1 MKSNATKILVLT
13 WALGLL
19 FSATPLRAQV
29 AGATLSGTITDPQGG
44 AVVGAKVAAK
54 NGATGISTETTT
66 NSSGAYSIVNLI
78 PANYDVSVS
87 ATGFRTAT
95 SKLTLTVGAQQ
106 AMNIALTVGEVSQ
119 TVEVTGAAPVIEMEN
134 ATLSGNIQS
143 AQILELP
150 LNGRDWASLATL
162 EPGVVSVRPHESV
175 DQPGG
180 NLRGLGA
187 QMTIDGNRPTQNV
200 YRLNGIIVN
209 DYSNAGPGNVLGAS
223 VGVDAIQEFSVLT
236 ANYSA
241 EYGFTS
247 GGVINAVTKSGTNQF
262 HGSLYEFLRN
272 AAFDSSNYIDGP
284 NKGAFTRNQFGGSG
298 GGPIK
303 KNKIFIFGDYEG
315 LRQRK
320 GIPGVAQVLTP
331 NARLGIINDGCGNPP
346 GTAYANPAAAQNCTP
361 TSGGPFVPNPV
372 TTQGVPGAGNPPCPA
387 NASQNQVMTNLAP
400 GKASICVDNFVESFT
415 NALDPLPTCDV
426 TSPSCLVGPDNNSAL
441 YTFSGKQAVTDN
453 YVTLRG
459 DVKLSEKDSL
469 NSSWYWDHS
478 SWAKPDPL
486 NLSTSGYIIPNQAI
500 SVEENHV
507 FSASMVNSLRLGY
520 TQSIVRNPGIAALL
534 PSLVDT
540 QFGMTSSLAAPGIS
554 PQGGG
559 GGGIGNLTSFGGF
572 SKAGG
577 FSDWVHNLQVFDDA
591 SRTFGKH
598 SVKFGFLFLRNHTD
612 LVNGN
617 GTGSAAFL
625 DLPSYLQSITLTVR
639 MPTSPP
645 FTSGNTKHYNRN
657 SVFGAYVQDDW
668 KMRSNLTVN
677 LGLRYEMSTIPYE
690 ISRKFRIL
698 PTLWTNPGGC
708 VEDINGLPV
717 DSTCT
722 ALRDSVFVTNPTL
735 RNFEPRVGFAWDP
748 FKSGKTS
755 VRGGVGMFDVL
766 PMPYM
771 FGLNA
776 LQASPAGAEVDL
788 TSGVPQGAFDKG
800 YAAIA
805 ASTSPS
811 AGGRFQYTDSNPRRN
826 YVMQWNANV
835 QRQITTSTS
844 VTLAYAGSRGIH
856 NPFQTDT
863 LNTVFPTKTS
873 AGWLFPV
880 VPSIKDPTGVIPTGT
895 LVACSASVNVN
906 GNPTPLIPPNACGL
920 NPATP
925 PTGIVPGN
933 IINPYIGGLILSTI
947 FQSQSWYNS
956 FQANVTKKFSH
967 SFQVEASFT
976 WQKSLDT
983 SSGSFAGDNYLSNPT
998 AATPWWDLAITKGP
1012 SDFNVSRNLSIN
1024 WLLQVP
1030 TPASFSGPA
1039 GWIARGWGVEGLLEL
1054 SDGSPIWPLTGLA
1067 SDPLGQINAEPM
1079 SIPDLAPGCTPQNAV
1094 QPGNLQYLKP
1104 QCFVIPS
1111 APAGFDPTHTKCDQG
1126 FIIAYNAKPANTT
1139 KLGPDTCANLLGHL
1153 PRNSIVGPGLF
1164 NVDMSFVKD
1173 NHIKKLGESFNVQFR
1188 AEMFNIFNRT
1198 NYAPPTAHLIP
1209 LDPNPQGS
1217 FGVIDQPTQ
1226 VPMREMQFA
1235 LKIVF

>member
-1 MKSNATKILVLT
+1 MKSHVTKILVLI
-13 WALGLL
+13 WVIGLL
-19 FSATPLRAQV
+19 CSAPLYAQV
-29 AGATLSGTITDPQGG
+29 AGATLTGTITDAQGG
-44 AVVGAKVAAK
+44 AVANAKVSAR
-54 NGATGISTETTT
+54 NTATGITSETTT
-66 NSSGAYSIVNLI
+66 NGTGNYNLVNI
-78 PANYDVSVS
+78 KPAEYDVSVS
-87 ATGFRTAT
+87 ATGFNTT
-95 SKLTLTVGAQQ
+95 KTKVTLTVGAQQ
-106 AMNIALTVGEVSQ
+106 ELSLSLKVGDTS
-119 TVEVTGAAPVIEMEN
+119 TLVEVTGAAPVIETEN
-134 ATLSGNIQS
+134 ATLAGNIQS
-143 AQILELP
+143 AQIVELP

-162 EPGVVSVRPHESV
+162 EPGVVAVRPHESV

-223 VGVDAIQEFSVLT
+223 VGVDAIQEFTVLT

-262 HGSLYEFLRN
+262 HGSIYEFLRN
-272 AAFDSSNYIDGP
+272 AALDSSNYIDGP
-284 NKGAFTRNQFGGSG
+284 HKGAFTRNQFGGSG

-303 KNKIFIFGDYEG
+303 KNKIFVFGDYEG

-331 NARLGIINDGCGNPP
+331 NARLGIINDSNGNQITPAQGIAAGTLTSTGGCPF
-346 GTAYANPAAAQNCTP
+346 AN
-361 TSGGPFVPNPV
+361 S
-372 TTQGVPGAGNPPCPA
+372 
-387 NASQNQVMTNLAP
+387 TNLAP
-400 GKASICVDNFVESFT
+400 GQASLCVDNFVESFT
-415 NALDPLPTCDV
+415 NALDPLPTCNV
-426 TSPSCLVGPDNNSAL
+426 TNPSCLVGPDNNSAL
-441 YTFSGKQAVTDN
+441 YTFSGAQAVTDN

-459 DVKLSEKDSL
+459 DVKLSDKDSV

-507 FSASMVNSLRLGY
+507 FSSSMVNSIRLGY

-559 GGGIGNLTSFGGF
+559 GGGIGGLTSFGGF

-577 FSDWVHNLQVFDDA
+577 FSDWVHYIEVLDDV

-598 SVKFGFLFLRNHTD
+598 TVKFGFQFLRNHTD

-617 GTGSAAFL
+617 GTGSASFL
-625 DLPSYLQSITLTVR
+625 DLTHYLQNITNSVR
-639 MPTSPP
+639 MPPSPP
-645 FTSGNTKHYNRN
+645 FTAGNTKHYNRN
-657 SVFGAYVQDDW
+657 SVFGGYVQDDW
-668 KMRSNLTVN
+668 KMRPNLTVN

-690 ISRKFRIL
+690 INRKFRIL

-722 ALRDSVFVTNPTL
+722 ALRDTVFASNPTL
-735 RNFEPRVGFAWDP
+735 KNFEPRVGFAWDP

-755 VRGGVGMFDVL
+755 VRGGFGLFDVL

-771 FGLNA
+771 VGLNA

-788 TSGVPQGAFDKG
+788 KAAQIPQGSFDKG
-800 YAAIA
+800 FAAIA
-805 ASTSPS
+805 LATSPS
-811 AGGRFQYTDSNPRRN
+811 AGGRFQYTDPNPKRN
-826 YVMQWNANV
+826 YVMQWNFNV
-835 QRQITTSTS
+835 QRQITGSTS

-873 AGWLFPV
+873 AGWLFPTTPSNVIDSSGV
-880 VPSIKDPTGVIPTGT
+880 VPLGT
-895 LVACSASVNVN
+895 PVACSSTLLAP
-906 GNPTPLIPPNACGL
+906 GACGTM
-920 NPATP
+920 PATP

-933 IINPYIGGLILSTI
+933 IINPYIPNLILSTV

-956 FQANVTKKFSH
+956 FQANFTKKFSH
-967 SFQVEASFT
+967 SFQMEASFT
-976 WQKSLDT
+976 WQKSMDT
-983 SSGSFAGDNYLSNPT
+983 SSGSFAGDNYSSNPT
-998 AATPWWDLAITKGP
+998 AATPWWDLAITKGL
-1012 SDFNVSRNLSIN
+1012 SDFNVGRNLSVN
-1024 WLLQVP
+1024 WLWQVP

-1039 GWIARGWGVEGLLEL
+1039 GWIARGWGVEGLLDL

-1067 SDPLGQINAEPM
+1067 SDPLGQINQEPM
-1079 SIPDLAPGCTPQNAV
+1079 SIPDLAPGCTPKNAV

-1104 QCFVIPS
+1104 QCFVLPS

-1126 FIIAYNAKPANTT
+1126 FILAYNASPLNTT
-1139 KLGPDTCANLLGHL
+1139 KLGPDTCANLLGNL
-1153 PRNSIVGPGLF
+1153 PRNSIIGPGLF

-1173 NHIKKLGESFNVQFR
+1173 NHIKKLGEDFNVQFR
-1188 AEMFNIFNRT
+1188 AELFNIFNRT
-1198 NYAPPTAHLIP
+1198 NFAPPSDHLIA
-1209 LDPNPQGS
+1209 LDPNPQSG
-1217 FGVIDQPTQ
+1217 FGLLDNPTQ
-1226 VPMREMQFA
+1226 VPMREIQFA

>member
-1 MKSNATKILVLT
+1 MKAYATKILVLI
-13 WALGLL
+13 WVIGLL
-19 FSATPLRAQV
+19 GSAPLHAQV
-29 AGATLSGTITDPQGG
+29 AGATLTGTITDAQGG
-44 AVVGAKVAAK
+44 AVAGAKVSAK
-54 NGATGISTETTT
+54 NTATGITSETTT
-66 NSSGAYSIVNLI
+66 NSTGNYNLVNLK
-78 PANYDVSVS
+78 PADFVVSVS
-87 ATGFRTAT
+87 ATGFNT
-95 SKLTLTVGAQQ
+95 STTNVTLTVGAQQ
-106 AMNIALTVGEVSQ
+106 ELSLSLKIGDTSTL
-119 TVEVTGAAPVIEMEN
+119 VEVTGAAPVIETEN

-143 AQILELP
+143 AQIVELP

-247 GGVINAVTKSGTNQF
+247 GGVITAVTKSGTNQF
-262 HGSLYEFLRN
+262 HGSIYEFLRN
-272 AAFDSSNYIDGP
+272 AALDSSNYIDGA

-320 GIPGVAQVLTP
+320 GIPGIAQVLAP
-331 NARLGIINDGCGNPP
+331 NARLGIVNDANGNPL
-346 GTAYANPAAAQNCTP
+346 PAL
-361 TSGGPFVPNPV
+361 SGACPFPN
-372 TTQGVPGAGNPPCPA
+372 
-387 NASQNQVMTNLAP
+387 MTNLSP
-400 GKASICVDNFVESFT
+400 GKASVCIDNFVESFV
-415 NALDPLPTCDV
+415 NALDPVPNGSLI
-426 TSPSCLVGPDNNSAL
+426 GPDNNAGQ
-441 YTFSGKQAVTDN
+441 YIFSGAQAVTDN

-459 DVKLSEKDSL
+459 DIKLSDKDSL

-486 NLSTSGYIIPNQAI
+486 DLSTSGYLIPNQAI

-507 FSASMVNSLRLGY
+507 FSPSMVNSIRLGY

-534 PSLVDT
+534 PALVDP
-540 QFGMTSSLAAPGIS
+540 QFGMTPAYVAPGIS

-559 GGGIGNLTSFGGF
+559 NGGIAGLTSFGGF

-577 FSDWVHNLQVFDDA
+577 FSDWVHYYEVFDDA
-591 SRTFGKH
+591 SRTFGNH
-598 SVKFGFLFLRNHTD
+598 SVKFGFEFLRNHTD

-617 GTGSAAFL
+617 GSGSVSFGSLTDFL
-625 DLPSYLQSITLTVR
+625 QNITASSTVR
-639 MPTSPP
+639 MPTTPP
-645 FTSGNTKHYNRN
+645 FTAGNTKHYNRN
-657 SVFGAYVQDDW
+657 SVFGGYIQDDW

-677 LGLRYEMSTIPYE
+677 FGLRYEMSTIPYE
-690 ISRKFRIL
+690 INGKFVLL
-698 PTLWTNPGGC
+698 PELWADPGNC
-708 VEDINGLPV
+708 AETITGLPNG
-717 DSTCT
+717 CG
-722 ALRDSVFVTNPTL
+722 ALRNKVFNSNPTL
-735 RNFEPRVGFAWDP
+735 KNFEPRVGFAWDP
-748 FKSGKTS
+748 FHSGKTS
-755 VRGGVGMFDVL
+755 VRAGFGIFDVL
-766 PMPYM
+766 PMPFM

-776 LQASPAGAEVDL
+776 LQASPSGAEVDL
-788 TSGVPQGAFDKG
+788 GPTQLAGTQGLFDKG
-800 YAAIA
+800 FPAIA
-805 ASTSPS
+805 LATPPAAS
-811 AGGRFQYTDSNPRRN
+811 GRWQYTDANPPRN

-835 QRQITTSTS
+835 QRQITSSVS

-863 LNTVFPTKTS
+863 LNTVYPTKTS

-880 VPSIKDPTGVIPTGT
+880 VPTTTADPNNLIPIGT
-895 LVACSASVNVN
+895 LVACSSQ
-906 GNPTPLIPPNACGL
+906 LIPAASCGR

-933 IINPYIGGLILSTI
+933 IINPFVPNLILSTI
-947 FQSQSWYNS
+947 FQAQSWYNS
-956 FQANVTKKFSH
+956 FQANVEKKFSH
-967 SFQVEASFT
+967 GFQMEASFT
-976 WQKSLDT
+976 WQKSMDT
-983 SSGSFAGDNYLSNPT
+983 SSGSFAGDNYSSNPT
-998 AATPWWDLAITKGP
+998 AATPWWDLSITKGL
-1012 SDFNVSRNLSIN
+1012 SDFNVGRNLTVN
-1024 WLLQVP
+1024 WLWQVP

-1039 GWIARGWGVEGLLEL
+1039 GWIARGWGVGGLLEL
-1054 SDGSPIWPLTGLA
+1054 SDGSPIWPLAGLN
-1067 SDPLGQINAEPM
+1067 SDPLGQINQEPM
-1079 SIPDLAPGCTPQNAV
+1079 QIPDLAPGCTPKNAV

-1104 QCFVIPS
+1104 QCFILPI
-1111 APAGFDPTHTKCDQG
+1111 APAGFDPTHTLCDQG
-1126 FIIAYNAKPANTT
+1126 FILNHPTLNPNT
-1139 KLGPDTCANLLGHL
+1139 CSNLLGNL
-1153 PRNSIVGPGLF
+1153 PRNSIIGPGLI

-1173 NHIKKLGESFNVQFR
+1173 NHIKKFGEDFNVQFR
-1188 AEMFNIFNRT
+1188 AELFNIFNRT
-1198 NYAPPTAHLIP
+1198 NFAPPSDNLIA
-1209 LDPNPQGS
+1209 LDPGPVGG

-1226 VPMREMQFA
+1226 VPMREIQFA

>member
-1 MKSNATKILVLT
+1 MKSHVTKILVLI
-13 WALGLL
+13 WVVGLL
-19 FSATPLRAQV
+19 CSAPLYAQV
-29 AGATLSGTITDPQGG
+29 AGATLTGTITDAQGG
-44 AVVGAKVAAK
+44 AVANAKVSAR
-54 NGATGISTETTT
+54 NTATGITSETTT
-66 NSSGAYSIVNLI
+66 NSTGNYNLVNI
-78 PANYDVSVS
+78 KPAEYEVSVS
-87 ATGFRTAT
+87 ATGFNTT
-95 SKLTLTVGAQQ
+95 KTKVTLTVGAQQ
-106 AMNIALTVGEVSQ
+106 ELSLSLKVGD
-119 TVEVTGAAPVIEMEN
+119 TTTLVEVTGAAPVIETEN
-134 ATLSGNIQS
+134 ATLAGNIQS
-143 AQILELP
+143 AQIVELP

-162 EPGVVSVRPHESV
+162 EPGVVAVRPHESV

-223 VGVDAIQEFSVLT
+223 VGVDAIQEFTVLT

-262 HGSLYEFLRN
+262 HGNIYEFLRN
-272 AAFDSSNYIDGP
+272 AALDSSNYIDGP

-298 GGPIK
+298 GGPIM
-303 KNKIFIFGDYEG
+303 KNKLFIFGDYEG

-331 NARLGIINDGCGNPP
+331 NARLGIINDNNGNQITPAQGIAAGTLTSTGGCPF
-346 GTAYANPAAAQNCTP
+346 AN
-361 TSGGPFVPNPV
+361 S
-372 TTQGVPGAGNPPCPA
+372 
-387 NASQNQVMTNLAP
+387 TNLAP
-400 GKASICVDNFVESFT
+400 GQASLCVDNFVKSFT
-415 NALDPLPTCDV
+415 NALDPLPTCNV
-426 TSPSCLVGPDNNSAL
+426 TNPSCLVGPDNNSAL
-441 YTFSGKQAVTDN
+441 YTFSGAQAVTDN

-459 DVKLSEKDSL
+459 DIKISDKDSL

-507 FSASMVNSLRLGY
+507 FSPSMVNSIRLGY

-534 PSLVDT
+534 PALVDT
-540 QFGMTSSLAAPGIS
+540 QFGMTSSLAGPGIS

-559 GGGIGNLTSFGGF
+559 GNGIGGLTSFGGF

-577 FSDWVHNLQVFDDA
+577 FSDWVHYIEVLDDV

-598 SVKFGFLFLRNHTD
+598 TVKFGFEFLRNHTD

-617 GTGSAAFL
+617 GTGSASFL
-625 DLPSYLQSITLTVR
+625 NLTNFLENITNSVR

-645 FTSGNTKHYNRN
+645 FTAGNTKHYNRN
-657 SVFGAYVQDDW
+657 SVFGGYIQDDW

-677 LGLRYEMSTIPYE
+677 LGVRYEMSTIPYE
-690 ISRKFRIL
+690 IKRKFRIL
-698 PTLWTNPGGC
+698 PTLWTDPGGC
-708 VEDINGLPV
+708 VADINGLPI

-722 ALRDSVFVTNPTL
+722 ALRDTVFVTNPTL

-748 FKSGKTS
+748 FHNGKTS
-755 VRGGVGMFDVL
+755 VRGGFGLFDVL

-788 TSGVPQGAFDKG
+788 KAAQIPQGSFDKG
-800 YAAIA
+800 FAAIA
-805 ASTSPS
+805 LGTSPS
-811 AGGRFQYTDSNPRRN
+811 AGGRFQYTNANPKRN

-835 QRQITTSTS
+835 QRQITASTS

-873 AGWLFPV
+873 AGWLFPTTPSNVMDSSAV
-880 VPSIKDPTGVIPTGT
+880 VPLGT
-895 LVACSASVNVN
+895 PVACSSPFLAQ
-906 GNPTPLIPPNACGL
+906 GACGTL
-920 NPATP
+920 PANPPLPPA

-933 IINPYIGGLILSTI
+933 IINPFIPNLILSTV

-956 FQANVTKKFSH
+956 FQANFAKKFSH
-967 SFQVEASFT
+967 GFQMEASFT
-976 WQKSLDT
+976 WQKSMDT
-983 SSGSFAGDNYLSNPT
+983 SSGSFAGDNYSSNPT
-998 AATPWWDLAITKGP
+998 AATPWWDLSITKGL
-1012 SDFNVSRNLSIN
+1012 SDFNVGRNLSVN
-1024 WLLQVP
+1024 WLWQVP

-1039 GWIARGWGVEGLLEL
+1039 GWIARGWGVEGLLDL

-1067 SDPLGQINAEPM
+1067 SDPLGQINQEPM

-1104 QCFVIPS
+1104 QCFVLPS
-1111 APAGFDPTHTKCDQG
+1111 APAGFDPSHTKCDQG
-1126 FIIAYNAKPANTT
+1126 FILAYNANPVNTT
-1139 KLGPDTCANLLGHL
+1139 KLGPDTCANLLGNL
-1153 PRNSIVGPGLF
+1153 PRNSIIGPGLF

-1173 NHIKKLGESFNVQFR
+1173 NHIKKLGENFNVQFR
-1188 AEMFNIFNRT
+1188 AELFNIFNRT
-1198 NYAPPTAHLIP
+1198 NFAPPSDHLIA
-1209 LDPNPQGS
+1209 LDPNPQSG
-1217 FGVIDQPTQ
+1217 FGLLDNPTQ
-1226 VPMREMQFA
+1226 VPMREIQFA

>member
-1 MKSNATKILVLT
+1 MKSHVIKILVLL
-13 WALGLL
+13 WAIGLL
-19 FSATPLRAQV
+19 CSAPLYAQV
-29 AGATLSGTITDPQGG
+29 AGATLTGTITDAQGG
-44 AVVGAKVAAK
+44 AVANAKVSAR
-54 NGATGISTETTT
+54 NTATGITSETTT
-66 NSSGAYSIVNLI
+66 NSTGNYNLVNVK
-78 PANYDVSVS
+78 PAEYEVSVS
-87 ATGFRTAT
+87 ATGFNTT
-95 SKLTLTVGAQQ
+95 KTKVTLTVGAQQ
-106 AMNIALTVGEVSQ
+106 ELSLSLKVGDTS
-119 TVEVTGAAPVIEMEN
+119 TLVEVTGAAPVIETEN
-134 ATLSGNIQS
+134 ATLAGNIQS
-143 AQILELP
+143 AQIVELP

-162 EPGVVSVRPHESV
+162 EPGVVAVRPHESV

-200 YRLNGIIVN
+200 YRLNGIVVN

-223 VGVDAIQEFSVLT
+223 VGVDAIQEFTVLT

-262 HGSLYEFLRN
+262 HGSIYEFLRN
-272 AAFDSSNYIDGP
+272 AALDSSNYIDGP

-331 NARLGIINDGCGNPP
+331 NARLGIINDNSGNPL
-346 GTAYANPAAAQNCTP
+346 PAIP
-361 TSGGPFVPNPV
+361 TTGGPF
-372 TTQGVPGAGNPPCPA
+372 GNGCPFA
-387 NASQNQVMTNLAP
+387 NMTNLAP
-400 GKASICVDNFVESFT
+400 GKASTCVDNFVESFV

-426 TSPSCLVGPDNNSAL
+426 TNPSCLVGPDNNSAL
-441 YTFSGKQAVTDN
+441 YTFSGAQAVTDN

-459 DVKLSEKDSL
+459 DIKISDNDSL

-478 SWAKPDPL
+478 SWAKPDSL

-500 SVEENHV
+500 SIEENHV
-507 FSASMVNSLRLGY
+507 FSPSMVNSIRLGY

-534 PSLVDT
+534 PALVDT
-540 QFGMTSSLAAPGIS
+540 QFGMTSSLAGPGIS

-559 GGGIGNLTSFGGF
+559 GNGIGGLTSFGGF

-577 FSDWVHNLQVFDDA
+577 FSDWVHYIEVLDDV

-598 SVKFGFLFLRNHTD
+598 NVKFGFEFLRNHTD

-617 GTGSAAFL
+617 GTGSASFL
-625 DLPSYLQSITLTVR
+625 NLTNFLQNITNSVR

-645 FTSGNTKHYNRN
+645 FTAGNTKHYNRN
-657 SVFGAYVQDDW
+657 SVFGGYIQDDW

-677 LGLRYEMSTIPYE
+677 LGVRYEMSTIPYE
-690 ISRKFRIL
+690 IKRKFRIL
-698 PTLWTNPGGC
+698 PTLWTDPGGC
-708 VEDINGLPV
+708 VADINGLPI

-722 ALRDSVFVTNPTL
+722 ALRDTVFATNPTL

-748 FKSGKTS
+748 FHNGKTS
-755 VRGGVGMFDVL
+755 VRGGFGLFDVL

-788 TSGVPQGAFDKG
+788 GPAQFALLPNQGQGLFDKG
-800 YAAIA
+800 FAAIA
-805 ASTSPS
+805 LNTSPS
-811 AGGRFQYTDSNPRRN
+811 AGGRFQYTNANPKRN

-835 QRQITTSTS
+835 QRQITASTS

-873 AGWLFPV
+873 AGWLFPTTPSNVIDSSGV
-880 VPSIKDPTGVIPTGT
+880 VPLGT
-895 LVACSASVNVN
+895 PVACSS
-906 GNPTPLIPPNACGL
+906 PLLAPGACGTM
-920 NPATP
+920 PATP

-933 IINPYIGGLILSTI
+933 IINPFIPNLILSTV

-956 FQANVTKKFSH
+956 FQANFTKRFSH
-967 SFQVEASFT
+967 GFQMEASFT
-976 WQKSLDT
+976 WQKSMDT
-983 SSGSFAGDNYLSNPT
+983 SSGSFAGDNYSSNPT
-998 AATPWWDLAITKGP
+998 AATPWWDLSITKGL
-1012 SDFNVSRNLSIN
+1012 SDFNVGRNLSVN
-1024 WLLQVP
+1024 WLWQVP

-1039 GWIARGWGVEGLLEL
+1039 GWIARGWGVEGLLDL
-1054 SDGSPIWPLTGLA
+1054 SDGSPIWPLAGLA
-1067 SDPLGQINAEPM
+1067 SDPLGQINQEPM

-1104 QCFVIPS
+1104 QCFVLPS
-1111 APAGFDPTHTKCDQG
+1111 APSGFDPTHTKCDQG
-1126 FIIAYNAKPANTT
+1126 FILAYNANPVNTT
-1139 KLGPDTCANLLGHL
+1139 KLGPDTCANLLGNL
-1153 PRNSIVGPGLF
+1153 PRNSIIGPGLF

-1173 NHIKKLGESFNVQFR
+1173 NHIKKLGEDFNVQFR
-1188 AEMFNIFNRT
+1188 AELFNIFNRT
-1198 NYAPPTAHLIP
+1198 NFAPPSDHLIA
-1209 LDPNPQGS
+1209 LDPNPQSG
-1217 FGVIDQPTQ
+1217 FGLLDNPTQ
-1226 VPMREMQFA
+1226 VPMREIQFA

>member
-1 MKSNATKILVLT
+1 MKAYATKILVLI
-13 WALGLL
+13 WVIGLL
-19 FSATPLRAQV
+19 GSAPLHAQV
-29 AGATLSGTITDPQGG
+29 AGATLTGTITDAQGG
-44 AVVGAKVAAK
+44 AVAGAKVSAK
-54 NGATGISTETTT
+54 NTATGITSETTT
-66 NSSGAYSIVNLI
+66 NSTGNYNLVNLK
-78 PANYDVSVS
+78 PADFVVSVS
-87 ATGFRTAT
+87 ATGFNT
-95 SKLTLTVGAQQ
+95 STTNVTLTVGAQQ
-106 AMNIALTVGEVSQ
+106 ELSLSLKIGDTSTL
-119 TVEVTGAAPVIEMEN
+119 VEVTGAAPVIETEN

-143 AQILELP
+143 AQIVELP

-247 GGVINAVTKSGTNQF
+247 GGVITAVTKSGTNQF
-262 HGSLYEFLRN
+262 HGSIYEFLRN
-272 AAFDSSNYIDGP
+272 AALDSSNYIDGA

-320 GIPGVAQVLTP
+320 GIPGIAQVLAP
-331 NARLGIINDGCGNPP
+331 NARLGIVNDANGNPL
-346 GTAYANPAAAQNCTP
+346 PAL
-361 TSGGPFVPNPV
+361 SGACPFPN
-372 TTQGVPGAGNPPCPA
+372 
-387 NASQNQVMTNLAP
+387 MTNLSP
-400 GKASICVDNFVESFT
+400 GKASVCIDNFVESFV
-415 NALDPLPTCDV
+415 NALDPVPNGSLI
-426 TSPSCLVGPDNNSAL
+426 GPDNNAGQ
-441 YTFSGKQAVTDN
+441 YIFSGAQAVTDN

-459 DVKLSEKDSL
+459 DIKVSDKDSL

-486 NLSTSGYIIPNQAI
+486 DLSTSGYLIPNQAI

-507 FSASMVNSLRLGY
+507 FSPSMVNSIRLGY

-534 PSLVDT
+534 PALVDP
-540 QFGMTSSLAAPGIS
+540 QFGMTPAYVAPGIS

-559 GGGIGNLTSFGGF
+559 NGGIAGLTSFGGF

-577 FSDWVHNLQVFDDA
+577 FSDWVHYYEVFDDA
-591 SRTFGKH
+591 SRTFGNH
-598 SVKFGFLFLRNHTD
+598 SVKFGFEFLRNHTD

-617 GTGSAAFL
+617 GSGSVSFGSLTDFL
-625 DLPSYLQSITLTVR
+625 QNITASSTVR
-639 MPTSPP
+639 MPTTPP
-645 FTSGNTKHYNRN
+645 FTAGNTKHYNRN
-657 SVFGAYVQDDW
+657 SVFGGYIQDDW

-677 LGLRYEMSTIPYE
+677 FGLRYEMSTIPYE
-690 ISRKFRIL
+690 INGKFVLL
-698 PTLWTNPGGC
+698 PELWADPGNC
-708 VEDINGLPV
+708 AETITGLPNG
-717 DSTCT
+717 CG
-722 ALRDSVFVTNPTL
+722 ALRNKVFNSNPTL
-735 RNFEPRVGFAWDP
+735 KNFEPRVGFAWDP
-748 FKSGKTS
+748 FHSGKTS
-755 VRGGVGMFDVL
+755 VRAGFGIFDVL
-766 PMPYM
+766 PMPFM

-776 LQASPAGAEVDL
+776 LQASPSGAEVDL
-788 TSGVPQGAFDKG
+788 GPTQLAGTQGLFDKG
-800 YAAIA
+800 FPAIA
-805 ASTSPS
+805 LATPPAAS
-811 AGGRFQYTDSNPRRN
+811 GRWQYTDANPPRN

-835 QRQITTSTS
+835 QRQITSSVS

-863 LNTVFPTKTS
+863 LNTVYPTKTS

-880 VPSIKDPTGVIPTGT
+880 VPTTTADPNNLIPIGT
-895 LVACSASVNVN
+895 LVACSSQ
-906 GNPTPLIPPNACGL
+906 LIPAASCGR

-933 IINPYIGGLILSTI
+933 IINPFVPNLILSTI
-947 FQSQSWYNS
+947 FQAQSWYNS
-956 FQANVTKKFSH
+956 FQANVEKKFSH
-967 SFQVEASFT
+967 GFQMEASFT
-976 WQKSLDT
+976 WQKSMDT
-983 SSGSFAGDNYLSNPT
+983 SSGSFAGDNYSSNPT
-998 AATPWWDLAITKGP
+998 AATPWWDLSITKGL
-1012 SDFNVSRNLSIN
+1012 SDFNVGRNLTVN
-1024 WLLQVP
+1024 WLWQVP

-1039 GWIARGWGVEGLLEL
+1039 GWIARGWGVGGLLEL
-1054 SDGSPIWPLTGLA
+1054 SDGSPIWPLAGLN
-1067 SDPLGQINAEPM
+1067 SDPLGQINQEPM
-1079 SIPDLAPGCTPQNAV
+1079 QIPDLAPGCTPKNAV

-1104 QCFVIPS
+1104 QCFILPI
-1111 APAGFDPTHTKCDQG
+1111 APAGFDPTHTLCDQG
-1126 FIIAYNAKPANTT
+1126 FILNHPTLNPNT
-1139 KLGPDTCANLLGHL
+1139 CSNLLGNL
-1153 PRNSIVGPGLF
+1153 PRNSIIGPGLI

-1173 NHIKKLGESFNVQFR
+1173 NHIKKFGEDFNVQFR
-1188 AEMFNIFNRT
+1188 AELFNIFNRT
-1198 NYAPPTAHLIP
+1198 NFAPPSDNLIA
-1209 LDPNPQGS
+1209 LDPGPVGG

-1226 VPMREMQFA
+1226 VPMREIQFA